1 MPISQ
6 PAGLPTAAQI
16 NQFIDQDFPN
26 VHEGTGRLVVEQVG
40 QRAAT
45 VRMQQD
51 ARMTRP
57 GGTVS
62 GPSMFKLADFA
73 VYVAILGEVG
83 FSAKEAVTTSMTM
96 NFLTR
101 PVPGDM
107 LARVRLIKVGRRLA
121 VAEVGIFSDGHDEMV
136 AHATGTYAMAS
147 AAR

>member
-1 MPISQ
+1 MPIAQ
-6 PAGLPTAAQI
+6 NVDTPTAAEI
-16 NQFIDQDFPN
+16 NRFIDQDFPN

-83 FSAKEAVTTSMTM
+83 FAGKDSVTASMTM
-96 NFLTR
+96 NFLAR
-101 PVPGDM
+101 PAPGDM
-107 LARVRLIKVGRRLA
+107 LARVRLIKLGRRLA

-136 AHATGTYAMAS
+136 AHATGTYAMATT
-147 AAR
+147 R